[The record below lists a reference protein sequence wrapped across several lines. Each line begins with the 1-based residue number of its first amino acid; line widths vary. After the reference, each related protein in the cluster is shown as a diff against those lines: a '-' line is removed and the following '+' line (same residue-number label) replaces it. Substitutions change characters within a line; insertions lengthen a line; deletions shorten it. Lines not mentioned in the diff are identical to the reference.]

1 MRIWNRKSVEKFV
14 LCCRCLVCWPR
25 CLNNTH
31 CLYPFSGF
39 LSGIVLLFCQAG
51 LKCLLNGVDS
61 IFDWTIHT
69 RFAWFWH
76 LGNLNCLQI
85 IHRKNPGAT
94 LISSPIYD
102 YMPIANE
109 AMHWLAHWVSEWVNI
124 MFCEWL
130 QRSYPLPLNVCVC
143 MRILAPKTSC
153 VLNSI
158 LLFRYFDYANEQ
170 RSNIVKPK
178 ECTSSKKSFLTMRKQ
193 VYFQFSYKLCFLACF
208 LRKNTD
214 SPRINTLNDDFHR
227 RYEPWIKWSN
237 HLLITKKSSIE
248 SLLTFESK
256 LSTLQWCFSNENQKY
271 ILQLQTLCAMWS
283 YLSRHSYKIIFM
295 CY

>member
-69 RFAWFWH
+69 QFAWFWH

-130 QRSYPLPLNVCVC
+130 QRSYPLPFVWWWMCVCVY
-143 MRILAPKTSC
+143 A
-153 VLNSI
+153 
-158 LLFRYFDYANEQ
+158 YFSAQN
-170 RSNIVKPK
+170 
-178 ECTSSKKSFLTMRKQ
+178 
-193 VYFQFSYKLCFLACF
+193 KLCVEFNFIVSVFWLCKWATKQHRQTKRMYLIKKKASSQCGNKCIF
-208 LRKNTD
+208 NF
-214 SPRINTLNDDFHR
+214 RINCVSWHASWGKTQIHR
-227 RYEPWIKWSN
+227 
-237 HLLITKKSSIE
+237 
-248 SLLTFESK
+248 
-256 LSTLQWCFSNENQKY
+256 
-271 ILQLQTLCAMWS
+271 A
-283 YLSRHSYKIIFM
+283 
-295 CY
+295 